1 MKVNKKAIAIAA
13 LLVVALGCVK
23 KKSKVASAVSSNRSA
38 FQRQSEIARARV
50 LGLAE
55 PLRTEDGKIV
65 RFGAEK
71 EGSTRRIFNI
81 ATFNLNALVSVFKPT
96 SSASAAE
103 KKALFDVLRD
113 PNAQKSV
120 EEASV
125 WTSVWEMVQER
136 AASNFDASSDSYD
149 DEKFSNYNAVEKFA
163 RVSLDDV
170 LTPSALL
177 KAEVILKG
185 IYAQADGPSYG
196 APFFNLVP
204 RAEAR
209 KYIESIGTEA
219 AGKIWEIRLRPT
231 DSLKEFEDSVSWY
244 RSQIASQRKGEDP
257 ELYDGPG
264 HVWISTPNSAE
275 SVSHYVNLLR
285 LFIYLRGVS
294 QSTGIMNSKY
304 NSMLG
309 SSGNFK
315 SESIRAP
322 VRFTSNKFYSD
333 GEMLSGWE
341 IRSGMKSEWHRGQ
354 ILDLML
360 PRLVVGDFLRAPEKQ
375 GQFEQMDQFF
385 QPSDVLKGVNL
396 EAGCWSQIL
405 TYDPASQNPA
415 SWSWGPRLRS
425 PYREFVERTQVEY
438 AQRCKAI
445 NNPEE
450 TEKLTKAWVRA
461 TGVASQ
467 VEAWLQPTPPTTTEA
482 DFRFSPPG
490 DRQGSFDANTV
501 DLGLELTSRFPLS
514 TASEFADDELE
525 EETGK
530 KEWLQTVFGMS
541 DAERTEF
548 LRDMAGKLSS
558 ALGGSAAS
566 VADLSNP
573 DETGHGHGIVKAFSF
588 LDASRRKWRVEW
600 DGVGRSYD
608 DSGKIVPDSPRGGH
622 IEVVTPKFQPTAQEL
637 ESVYR
642 VFSEMSSIPSSDFGG
657 GHINIDLAPF
667 ECNPKALARFI
678 SFFHEYRDVMT
689 VLFQSPKRMKSAEPL
704 WANGEPKGNDL
715 VALLSRFNG
724 NSSDLAKILYDSRYF
739 NTRVGRKTKY
749 TQLNVTA
756 FFQDVVPARFVTSD
770 FDIMNPTVPWRQ
782 TFEFDPRIRKMEF
795 RLFDAPKHS
804 FELASQIRFVR
815 ALLDLAVR
823 GTESPKGL
831 NARVDQVEMARNP
844 SALAQRYDEFLK
856 LLRLNTADYDW
867 LFWPRLSKLR
877 AFVNS
882 DAFSPLAE
890 KLAANPQREGWGPSL
905 STPRT
910 QANGLVSAMRSFE
923 RYGKS
928 DTVAEISNPRL
939 QQIRNAA
946 SAREGLSCP
955 LAP

>member
-1 MKVNKKAIAIAA
+1 
-13 LLVVALGCVK
+13 
-23 KKSKVASAVSSNRSA
+23 
-38 FQRQSEIARARV
+38 
-50 LGLAE
+50 
-55 PLRTEDGKIV
+55 
-65 RFGAEK
+65 
-71 EGSTRRIFNI
+71 
-81 ATFNLNALVSVFKPT
+81 
-96 SSASAAE
+96 
-103 KKALFDVLRD
+103 
-113 PNAQKSV
+113 
-120 EEASV
+120 
-125 WTSVWEMVQER
+125 
-136 AASNFDASSDSYD
+136 
-149 DEKFSNYNAVEKFA
+149 
-163 RVSLDDV
+163 
-170 LTPSALL
+170 
-177 KAEVILKG
+177 
-185 IYAQADGPSYG
+185 
-196 APFFNLVP
+196 
-204 RAEAR
+204 
-209 KYIESIGTEA
+209 
-219 AGKIWEIRLRPT
+219 
-231 DSLKEFEDSVSWY
+231 
-244 RSQIASQRKGEDP
+244 
-257 ELYDGPG
+257 
-264 HVWISTPNSAE
+264 
-275 SVSHYVNLLR
+275 
-285 LFIYLRGVS
+285 
-294 QSTGIMNSKY
+294 
-304 NSMLG
+304 
-309 SSGNFK
+309 
-315 SESIRAP
+315 
-322 VRFTSNKFYSD
+322 
-333 GEMLSGWE
+333 
-341 IRSGMKSEWHRGQ
+341 MKSEWHRGQ
-354 ILDLML
+354 ILDLVL
-360 PRLVVGDFLRAPEKQ
+360 PRLAVGDFKGTSERPNPFD
-375 GQFEQMDQFF
+375 GMDRFF
-385 QPSDVLKGVNL
+385 KKSGLLSGVDVSS
-396 EAGCWSQIL
+396 GCWWQN
-405 TYDPASQNPA
+405 TGPYRTEQNPVT
-415 SWSWGPRLRS
+415 WSWGQTLRS
-425 PYREFVERTQVEY
+425 PYREFVERTQAEY

-445 NNPEE
+445 NTPEE

-467 VEAWLQPTPPTTTEA
+467 IEAWLQPTPPTTTEA

-490 DRQGSFDANTV
+490 DRQGAFDANAV
-501 DLGLELTSRFPLS
+501 DIGLELTSRFPLS

-541 DAERTEF
+541 DGERTEF

-622 IEVVTPKFQPTAQEL
+622 IEVVTPKFLPTAQEL

-704 WANGEPKGNDL
+704 WANGEPQGNAL
-715 VALLSRFNG
+715 VALLSKFNG
-724 NSSDLAKILYDSRYF
+724 TSSDLAKILYDSRYF

-756 FFQDVVPARFVTSD
+756 FFQDIVPARFVTSD

-795 RLFDAPKHS
+795 RLFDAPKHP

-823 GTESPKGL
+823 GTESPTGL

-844 SALAQRYDEFLK
+844 SALAQRYEEFMK

-882 DAFSPLAE
+882 DGFSPLAE
-890 KLAANPQREGWGPSL
+890 KLAANPQREDWGQSIA
-905 STPRT
+905 SPRT
-910 QANGLVSAMRSFE
+910 QANGLVSSMRSFE

-928 DTVAEISNPRL
+928 DAVAEISNPRL

-955 LAP
+955 IAP